1 MSSRIGFHPDAR
13 RDLREAADFY
23 DLERLG
29 LGAEYLDEVEQTM
42 RRVIEYPESSPV
54 VLGRVR
60 KCAIPRSPYTIV
72 YSARGGGGGG
82 GGGGVVYVSA
92 VAHNSRRPFYW
103 RDRL

>member
-1 MSSRIGFHPDAR
+1 MSSRVGFHPDAR

-29 LGAEYLDEVEQTM
+29 LGAEFLDEVEQTM

-60 KCAIPRSPYTIV
+60 KCAIPRFPYTIV
-72 YSARGGGGGG
+72 YSARVGG
-82 GGGGVVYVSA
+82 VYVSA